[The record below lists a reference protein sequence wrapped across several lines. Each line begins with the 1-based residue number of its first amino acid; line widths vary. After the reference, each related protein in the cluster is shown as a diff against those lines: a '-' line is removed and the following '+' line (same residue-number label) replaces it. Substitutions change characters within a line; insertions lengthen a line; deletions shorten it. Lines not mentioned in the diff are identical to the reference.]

1 MRRDNSSG
9 CGGGIGLGSII
20 ALLLSWSIRSY
31 SMTENKYKPTSG
43 AKIQA
48 AIASAIRARDFGEIP
63 IYRVLRHYNAKGK
76 WVKTERI
83 A

>member
-1 MRRDNSSG
+1 V
-9 CGGGIGLGSII
+9 
-20 ALLLSWSIRSY
+20 
-31 SMTENKYKPTSG
+31 TENKYKPTSG